1 MLASRLPGC
10 LLEAVAKRCSAF
22 HPQAAAGGWWCCCGS
37 MCTFLMSGDEV
48 TALVPYLVDHIARH
62 GGGGQSCSQWP
73 GTAAVQSGGAH
84 STGSEA
90 MPISSAWQLERAWKP
105 VLAHVKYL
113 SKVRNS
119 GSCSPRELRCVGLFC
134 SPVPVASRVVQRT
147 GPLGLGSVPLQTS
160 PQCHTHAAFSAAAH
174 PPDRS

>member
-10 LLEAVAKRCSAF
+10 LLEAVEMRCSAC
-22 HPQAAAGGWWCCCGS
+22 HPQVRAGGWCCCGS
-37 MCTFLMSGDEV
+37 MCTPRMSGDEV

-62 GGGGQSCSQWP
+62 GGGGQSCSRWP
-73 GTAAVQSGGAH
+73 DTAAVQSRDVH
-84 STGSEA
+84 PTGFEA
-90 MPISSAWQLERAWKP
+90 MPIWSAWQLESAWKP
-105 VLAHVKYL
+105 VLAHVKHL

-134 SPVPVASRVVQRT
+134 SPVPVASRFIKRT

-160 PQCHTHAAFSAAAH
+160 PRCQTHAAIFAVAH